1 MMLKIKNI
9 TILITVLLL
18 SLVVAGRYE
27 RGSAQVLI
35 LACRELYEKYHLHQ
49 DTYRQSYVLGNNEK

>member
-1 MMLKIKNI
+1 MMLKLKNI

-18 SLVVAGRYE
+18 SLAVAGRYE

-35 LACRELYEKYHLHQ
+35 LACREKKKHESW
-49 DTYRQSYVLGNNEK
+49 RSYKLS